1 MQTPEVLNLSSLC
14 SQIHHHQVKFTIIKP
29 NQSNSSHQR
38 HHSNLAD
45 RFEPFPSRIHHWNYE
60 IGLQDDGSQQAV
72 VGGEWTAGRRA
83 SHGGLVGAWWPAT
96 VASWGHGGLRAA
108 GEQAAAATRKWGGAG
123 TCGRPHWGAM
133 AGERSRRLPA
143 AAACASCRPQRR
155 VRAAGWGAAAVGAV
169 GRMRGPD
176 GAPTSERREG
186 RKEGL
191 SSVGCRMRA
200 RLEKFFYR

>member
-1 MQTPEVLNLSSLC
+1 MA
-14 SQIHHHQVKFTIIKP
+14 
-29 NQSNSSHQR
+29 R
-38 HHSNLAD
+38 
-45 RFEPFPSRIHHWNYE
+45 
-60 IGLQDDGSQQAV
+60 
-72 VGGEWTAGRRA
+72 GRP
-83 SHGGLVGAWWPAT
+83 LEQAT
-96 VASWGHGGLRAA
+96 VASWGHGGSRAA

-143 AAACASCRPQRR
+143 AAACASCRLGVATSWLAED
-155 VRAAGWGAAAVGAV
+155 VRGHAGAAAVGAV